1 MADMKDASSKGDVT
15 DMIKAL
21 HEQID
26 ELELENFELSNEN
39 RTLKSALWG
48 ACTALVIKDGIE
60 VTNEHIDR
68 LYRMMYAVAEEEL
81 R

>member
-1 MADMKDASSKGDVT
+1 MADMKDASRKGDV

-39 RTLKSALWG
+39 STLKSALWG
-48 ACTALVIKDGIE
+48 ACTALVIKDGID
-60 VTNEHIDR
+60 VTNENIDR
-68 LYRMMYAVAEEEL
+68 LYRMMYAVAEESIE
-81 R
+81 